1 MNKKKGLGPLE
12 HQIMDIVWKQKEATV
27 YCVVDKICKEK
38 QLAYTTIMTVMSRL
52 AKKGILK
59 RKKKGKTYI
68 YSSIETKD
76 KFIHQLV
83 QNTITKMVDMFGE
96 DALVAFADE
105 TKNLSLDN
113 KKKLISKIDNDHS

>member
-27 YCVVDKICKEK
+27 YSVVDQICKEK

-52 AKKGILK
+52 AKKGVLK
-59 RKKKGKTYI
+59 REKKGKTYI
-68 YSSIETKD
+68 YSPIESKE

-83 QNTITKMVDMFGE
+83 QNTISKMVDMFGE
-96 DALVAFADE
+96 DALAAFVDE
-105 TKNLSLDN
+105 TQNISIEN
-113 KKKLISKIDNDHS
+113 KKKLVAKIDNDNS